1 MSPQRHPRSSWT
13 RRDVLKAFGLTG
25 AAFASSPLL
34 GACGVGGGGGAPDTG
49 GGAEEVTGGFDWKK
63 AKGESIKIL
72 QTPHPYQQ
80 SFQPLLKE
88 FTQLTGIKVQADL
101 VAEADY
107 FTKLNTELA
116 GRTGAHDVFMT
127 GAYFIWQ
134 YGPPGWMEDLNPW
147 LENTSATSDEYDFE
161 DIYEGLRTSTRWDFK
176 LGSPLGTG
184 GQWAIPWGFE
194 TNVIAYNK
202 RVFDQRGIKP
212 ADTFDDFIQLALD
225 LTDRSKNQ
233 YGVSF
238 RGSKS
243 WASIHPGFMTQ
254 YSREGAK
261 DYESKEGKLVA
272 AMNSDVAVDFTKK
285 WVQLA
290 KDAGPTSWTSYEYPD
305 CTRDLGNGNA
315 MMVYDA
321 DSATYPK
328 NKPGASKE
336 AGNLAWHPGPA
347 GPDGSYATNL
357 WTWSLAMNAAS
368 KKKLAAWLFIQ
379 WATGKDAMSKATKA
393 AFADPT
399 RKSVFDGAFK
409 QTLGAFPGYLET
421 FEKVVDSTKIQF
433 TPQTHFFETTE
444 DWSVALQDI
453 YGGQDAKSRLD
464 ALAESN
470 TDKINA

>member
-1 MSPQRHPRSSWT
+1 MTMPSYSRRALLRS
-13 RRDVLKAFGLTG
+13 LG
-25 AAFASSPLL
+25 AAGLGAASLPILD
-34 GACGVGGGGGAPDTG
+34 ACGVGGGGSKNSGEAAG
-49 GGAEEVTGGFDWKK
+49 QVTGAFDWKK
-63 AKGESIKIL
+63 AKGTKIKIL

-88 FTQLTGIKVQADL
+88 FTQLTGIDVQADL

-147 LENTSATSDEYDFE
+147 LQNSAATSPDYDFE

-176 LGSPLGTG
+176 PGSPLGTG

-202 RVFDQRGIKP
+202 RLFDAKGVKP
-212 ADTFDDFIQLALD
+212 AETFDELIQLATD

-233 YGVSF
+233 YGIAF

-243 WASIHPGFMTQ
+243 WATIHPGYMTQ

-261 DYESKEGKLVA
+261 DYTVEGGKLTA
-272 AMNSDVAVDFTKK
+272 TMNSPQAVDFTRK

-290 KDAGPTSWTSYEYPD
+290 KVAGPTSWTTYEYPD

-315 MMVYDA
+315 AMVFDA

-336 AGNLAWHPGPA
+336 AGHIAWHPGPP
-347 GPDGSYATNL
+347 GRDGSYATNL

-368 KKKLAAWLFIQ
+368 KQKLAAWLFIQ
-379 WATGKDAMSKATKA
+379 WATGKDAMSKATRS

-409 QTLGAFPGYLET
+409 QTLGGFPGYLET
-421 FEKVVDSTKIQF
+421 FEKVVNHTKIQF
-433 TPQTHFFETTE
+433 TPQTRFFETTE
-444 DWSVALQDI
+444 DWAVALQDI
-453 YGGQDAKSRLD
+453 YAGQDAKARLD
-464 ALAESN
+464 ALAASN
-470 TDKINA
+470 TKKLAS